1 MAYNHFHLNS
11 SLPVR
16 EPSVSE
22 VQTEL
27 RSLLDSREFR
37 QSKGL
42 SKLLR
47 YICGKALVGDP
58 EPITEYTIAMD
69 VLGKPQGFKE
79 NKDASVRVEVHRL
92 RKRLAE
98 FYRNEGASHRVRIV
112 IPTGHY
118 TPEFLIQDQDDE
130 VAVAVEPEL
139 ESVEVAVPMEVQDLA
154 PSPEPVWEPA
164 PLVIEQHTRHS
175 WWSAWTVAAA
185 VIVIVAAGWTGRA
198 LMRSSDPLENLW
210 RPVLASSSPT
220 LLCIGDQAGGHPF
233 AEDKSDPTKITVHDF
248 HGLRSQSVLI
258 SDAATMTRFAGLLQS
273 RKKAYRVASQSETT
287 FEDLQNGPA
296 VLIGLAN
303 NDWTER
309 LVGKLRFWL
318 EHVSPDGPYIL
329 RDREHPERT
338 DWSMDYAAPL
348 LQVNKDYALVMR
360 VVDPKTE
367 QTVISAAGI
376 TVFGTLA
383 AGDFL
388 TNPDEFRKIE
398 AIAPK
403 GWPTMNFELVLS
415 TDVIRGKSGHA
426 NIVAWHFW

>member
-1 MAYNHFHLNS
+1 
-11 SLPVR
+11 
-16 EPSVSE
+16 VSE
-22 VQTEL
+22 IQAEL
-27 RSLLDSREFR
+27 KSLLDSREFR
-37 QSKGL
+37 QSRGL

-92 RKRLAE
+92 RKRLSE
-98 FYRNEGASHRVRIV
+98 FYRNEGANHRVRIV

-118 TPEFLIQDQDDE
+118 TPEFVIQDGGLVAMEPEIEAPE
-130 VAVAVEPEL
+130 VAGAVEIP
-139 ESVEVAVPMEVQDLA
+139 DLA
-154 PSPEPVWEPA
+154 PPVEPVWEPV
-164 PLVIEQHTRHS
+164 PLVIQPR
-175 WWSAWTVAAA
+175 TVSRRWIAAKIAA
-185 VIVIVAAGWTGRA
+185 VVLLVLA
-198 LMRSSDPLENLW
+198 LALAVCAVLPSSDPLESLW
-210 RPVLASSSPT
+210 RPVLASPGAT
-220 LLCIGDQAGGHPF
+220 LLCIGDMSAGR
-233 AEDKSDPTKITVHDF
+233 EPTPDQPSTAQMTVLDF
-248 HGLRSQSVLI
+248 HHLRSQGVLI
-258 SDAATMTRFAGLLQS
+258 TDAATMTRFAGLLQS
-273 RKKAYRVASQSETT
+273 RGKAYRVASQSETT

-318 EHVSPDGPYIL
+318 QHTGPGGKLII
-329 RDREHPERT
+329 RDREHPDRI
-338 DWSMDYAAPL
+338 DWNMDYSQPL
-348 LQVNKDYALVMR
+348 LEVTKDYALVMR
-360 VVDPKTE
+360 VLDPKTE

-376 TVFGTLA
+376 SVFGTLA

-388 TNPDEFRKIE
+388 TNDEEFRKIE
-398 AIAPK
+398 AVAPR
-403 GWPTMNFELVLS
+403 GWRKMNFELVLS